1 MLYVFSKSRNFVPM
15 NKWLFPLLV
24 VFCLWTL
31 PLRAQQEESNLADA
45 VSLYTSGEYTRA
57 LRVLEPLSVAAPRN
71 DAVWYYLGLS
81 HLALKQPDK
90 ALENLRK
97 AVQLDGGNYWY
108 RNTLAR
114 LCLVQ
119 GQTQEGLELYQALR
133 KDFPDKESVAYELL
147 DIYFKLQRW
156 EDALAELERI
166 ERRVG
171 TSEEMVRTRYDLLT
185 AMGKQEEGVEALE
198 QFNASYSSVPVLSML
213 GDYYLAEYRD
223 SLAQAR
229 YAEALSLDSDY
240 VPAILGMSETYR
252 HGRKYNEYFG
262 LLNRFFCSQTAPA
275 EAKGMYLRNL
285 TQSIDPKILQLHQDG
300 YDSLARKAAALHPA
314 DSTLLGSVA
323 AYFYSTGRTQEAGVW
338 FKALAERFPESL
350 SSTATY
356 VQYLVMTERW
366 EEVRDRSLA
375 AFKRFQEL
383 GFLDYANAA
392 NFHLSDYD
400 AIIGNARFV
409 LEHFP
414 KEKTLCL
421 GAWSMMGDAYHA
433 KGDSKSAFRC
443 YDQALKLDPGY
454 APVLNN
460 YAYYLSEQGRKL
472 KKAYAMSKKTIEA
485 EPDNATFLDTFAW
498 ILHLMGK
505 DLEAKPFFKHA
516 MLYGGK
522 DSAVMLDHYAEVL
535 YALGEYDM
543 ARSYWRQAK
552 AKNLSGEVPDL
563 DARVKAR
570 LDALNK

>member
-1 MLYVFSKSRNFVPM
+1 M

-522 DSAVMLDHYAEVL
+522 DSAVILRHYATVL
-535 YALGEYDM
+535 EALGESESAKIY
-543 ARSYWRQAK
+543 RNQA
-552 AKNLSGEVPDL
+552 
-563 DARVKAR
+563 AR
-570 LDALNK
+570 LEPDIE